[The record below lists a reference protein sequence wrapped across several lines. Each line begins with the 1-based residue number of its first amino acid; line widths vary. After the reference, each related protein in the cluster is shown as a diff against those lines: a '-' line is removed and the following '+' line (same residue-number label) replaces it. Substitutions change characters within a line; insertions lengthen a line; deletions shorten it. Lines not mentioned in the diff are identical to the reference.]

1 MRFHGFPVPVFG
13 GCVAGALKICHPAPS
28 RSDSDS
34 LCCCRRRFGAPWKG
48 RGPCKQFTMEKGP
61 KILCGKGE
69 TGHCKYEGFA
79 TAELK
84 ANKSLLAA

>member
-1 MRFHGFPVPVFG
+1 
-13 GCVAGALKICHPAPS
+13 
-28 RSDSDS
+28 
-34 LCCCRRRFGAPWKG
+34 
-48 RGPCKQFTMEKGP
+48 MEKGP